1 MRLDSASGKLSIL
14 VPTFNRVEKL
24 GRLLRN
30 IDDEL
35 ARSGIAGRVDVLV
48 SDNASTD
55 STPHLLDS
63 SKPANFRLRSFRQA
77 ENVGMDRNMQFL
89 YERATSEYIW
99 FFSDDDILLPGSVAK
114 VLEVLDSS
122 SPDVVTCLTRQP
134 SDVLRKPPDFSAPV
148 EILEEPARAVE
159 PLTYWISVYILRRVV
174 LDPKEEKVLEPFLG
188 TDWWFMA
195 LACSILQRSPRP
207 RLGLIPE
214 PLAIFENQY
223 RPVRFPPETW
233 AGYWKVYTH
242 PFIAEHAPH
251 LLKEKQKFTYSILIY
266 YLFAVQAE
274 LIAVEDRQAYDA
286 AVRNLEF
293 RPAWLL
299 VSPKSLLKFLLLKFT
314 PKIIPAVAS
323 WALAVLRWFG
333 LRPAEGH

>member
-1 MRLDSASGKLSIL
+1 MSAQAPSPQLSLLIPTYNRAPRLA
-14 VPTFNRVEKL
+14 
-24 GRLLRN
+24 RLLQN
-30 IDDEL
+30 IEDEL
-35 ARSGIAGRVDVLV
+35 ARSGLAGRVDVLV

-55 STPHLLDS
+55 ATPQVLAS
-63 SKPANFRLRSFRQA
+63 FKPANFRLRSFRQP

-114 VLEVLDSS
+114 VLEVLKST

-134 SDVLRKPPDFSAPV
+134 PDILRSPPDFSAPAI
-148 EILEEPARAVE
+148 ILEEPARALEV
-159 PLTYWISVYILRRVV
+159 LTYWISIYILRRVA
-174 LDPKEEKVLEPFLG
+174 LAPREKQVLEPFLG

-195 LACSILQRSPRP
+195 LACSVLQRSPRP

-223 RPVRFPPETW
+223 RPVRFPPNTW

-242 PFIAEHAPH
+242 PFITEHAPQ
-251 LLKEKQKFTYSILIY
+251 LLGEKRRFTYSILIY

-274 LIAVEDRQAYDA
+274 LIAVEDRQAYEA

-293 RPAWLL
+293 RPTWLL
-299 VSPKSLLKFLLLKFT
+299 ASPRNLFKFLLLKLT
-314 PKIIPAVAS
+314 PKFIPTVAS
-323 WALAVLRWFG
+323 WALIVLRWMG
-333 LRPAEGH
+333 RRPAEGH